1 MMCCVG
7 WIMKTLFKYLSYSGI
22 YFRTEWMVEIL
33 EKSIEIIGMERP
45 GIDVTF
51 EREEDKEKLKRLG
64 AGVHH

>member
-1 MMCCVG
+1 
-7 WIMKTLFKYLSYSGI
+7 MKTLFKYLSYSGI